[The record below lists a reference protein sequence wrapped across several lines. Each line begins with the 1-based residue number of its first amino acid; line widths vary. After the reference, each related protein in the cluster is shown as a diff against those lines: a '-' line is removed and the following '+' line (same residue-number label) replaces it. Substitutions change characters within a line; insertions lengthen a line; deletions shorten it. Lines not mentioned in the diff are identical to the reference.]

1 MYNRLLK
8 RTEHSKGLR
17 KSFQKLQY
25 KKLDVSVGCH
35 FVLNK
40 YIGSPGQLEAN
51 WSQRKRNM
59 VKGERVDTVGKMYGQ
74 RSPRGGG
81 E

>member
-1 MYNRLLK
+1 MTVECISLLK

-40 YIGSPGQLEAN
+40 YIGSPGQLESEEKRYGERRESGHRRKDV
-51 WSQRKRNM
+51 WPEKSQRWR
-59 VKGERVDTVGKMYGQ
+59 
-74 RSPRGGG
+74 
-81 E
+81 